1 MKVITTESQ
10 QTHSS
15 PRGKPNDFPVK
26 SHRLDNSAGFCQ
38 SSLRKGLFEGYGFE
52 DFPCGRLPMR
62 DGTFSSSSSEL
73 APFRLSVIVPS
84 YNERLTILNVLDSLL
99 SLDVPGKE
107 LEIIVINDGSTDGTQ
122 ELLDT
127 FDDSRLVRIHHNANL
142 GKGAAVRTGMAA
154 AKGSHLLIFDAD
166 HEYDVADIPRLIT
179 PILTGRAEVVY
190 GNRMSGFG
198 TVHPSLWH
206 AIGNKAMTLFANLL
220 FGSAISDLHTCLKL
234 VPMPLL
240 KSFDLSEGG
249 FGLDTEISA
258 EVLRAGFRP
267 FQVPISYVGRS
278 KEEGKKI
285 RFKDAMQCVFVLLKV
300 RARPVTPY
308 GKRNKCLAPQV
319 SVSPG

>member
-1 MKVITTESQ
+1 MFPTSSGES
-10 QTHSS
+10 
-15 PRGKPNDFPVK
+15 
-26 SHRLDNSAGFCQ
+26 
-38 SSLRKGLFEGYGFE
+38 
-52 DFPCGRLPMR
+52 
-62 DGTFSSSSSEL
+62 

-84 YNERLTILNVLDSLL
+84 YNEQSTILKVLDNLL
-99 SLDVPGKE
+99 SLDIPGKE
-107 LEIIVINDGSTDGTQ
+107 LEIIVINDGSTDGTSA
-122 ELLDT
+122 LLDT
-127 FDDSRLVRIHHNANL
+127 FDDSRLVRVDHVANL
-142 GKGAAVRTGMAA
+142 GKGAAVRTGITI

-166 HEYDVADIPRLIT
+166 QEYDVEDIPRLVT
-179 PILTGRAEVVY
+179 PILSGRAEVVY

-206 AIGNKAMTLFANLL
+206 AAGNKAMTFVANLL

-285 RFKDAMQCVFVLLKV
+285 RVSDALWCVMVLLKV
-300 RARPVTPY
+300 RARPVTSY
-308 GKRNKCLAPQV
+308 GKRDKSLAPHV
-319 SVSPG
+319 SISIG